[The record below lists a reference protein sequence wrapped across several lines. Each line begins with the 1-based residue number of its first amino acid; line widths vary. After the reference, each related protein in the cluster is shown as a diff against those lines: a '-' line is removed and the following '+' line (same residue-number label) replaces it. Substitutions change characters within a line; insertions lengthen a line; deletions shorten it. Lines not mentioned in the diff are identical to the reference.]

1 MIKYEEL
8 KSILQKNRNIPYP
21 SVPKLYPNKRY
32 CNLIYDSFGGERGEL
47 TAITQYIYEHMSF
60 KKEEA
65 ISHILQDIAIEEMHH
80 LDILGEII
88 TTLGEKPIYQNSNKK
103 IWMAN
108 NVMYD
113 SCNLKDVIKKN
124 MKDEEGAIIGYRKL
138 LHYTNNMHLRRIY
151 ERIIL
156 DETTHLEIFK
166 KILMDLK

>member
-8 KSILQKNRNIPYP
+8 KSILQKNRNISYP

-32 CNLIYDSFGGERGEL
+32 CNLIYDNFGGEEGEL
-47 TAITQYIYEHMSF
+47 TAITQYIYEHMNF

-88 TTLGEKPIYQNSNKK
+88 TNLGEKPIYQNSNQKLW
-103 IWMAN
+103 IAN
-108 NVMYD
+108 NVTYD
-113 SCNLKDVIKKN
+113 ICNLRDAIKKN
-124 MKDEEGAIIGYRKL
+124 MKDEESAIIGYRKL
-138 LHYTNNMHLRRIY
+138 LRYTNNIHLRRIY

-156 DETTHLEIFK
+156 DETTHFEIFK
-166 KILMDLK
+166 RILMNLK